1 MEELISIYC
10 RCRGINSNLPN
21 WNFFLALSYFK
32 MAGIAQVINFL
43 ICVSLLLTDVLL
55 KIFLVL
61 GGVTFFLVFWP
72 CSHLACGILIP

>member
-10 RCRGINSNLPN
+10 RLRGINSIPN

-32 MAGIAQVINFL
+32 MAGISQVINFL
-43 ICVSLLLTDVLL
+43 TCVSLLPTDVLL

-61 GGVTFFLVFWP
+61 RGFTFFFFFGHVVTWLVE
-72 CSHLACGILIP
+72 S